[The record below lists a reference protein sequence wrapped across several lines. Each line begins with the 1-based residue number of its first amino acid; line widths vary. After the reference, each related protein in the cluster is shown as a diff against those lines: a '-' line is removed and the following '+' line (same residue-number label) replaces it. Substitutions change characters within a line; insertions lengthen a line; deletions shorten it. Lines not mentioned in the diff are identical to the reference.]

1 MITMRRIGMLY
12 TRILGP
18 RAESSGNW
26 AKMWEMRLG
35 VATCLLVVTASC
47 PAQARSAVQRDVEGY
62 AIASCLSAQDQPY
75 LKDQGDGWASVII
88 QRAKGGLDIMTAVAV
103 AVKAELAKGNMAVV
117 RSETGPT
124 KDKPLPVLYC
134 GEIIDVPSVKVAIN
148 RAVKKLASS
157 YRPH

>member
-1 MITMRRIGMLY
+1 MITMRRIGMLH

-26 AKMWEMRLG
+26 DKMWEMRLG

-88 QRAKGGLDIMTAVAV
+88 QRGKGGLDIITAVAV

-117 RSETGPT
+117 RTETGPT
-124 KDKPLPVLYC
+124 KELPVLYC

>member
-1 MITMRRIGMLY
+1 
-12 TRILGP
+12 
-18 RAESSGNW
+18 
-26 AKMWEMRLG
+26 
-35 VATCLLVVTASC
+35 
-47 PAQARSAVQRDVEGY
+47 VQRDVEGY

-88 QRAKGGLDIMTAVAV
+88 QRGKGGLDIITAVAV

-117 RSETGPT
+117 RTETGPT
-124 KDKPLPVLYC
+124 KELPVLYC